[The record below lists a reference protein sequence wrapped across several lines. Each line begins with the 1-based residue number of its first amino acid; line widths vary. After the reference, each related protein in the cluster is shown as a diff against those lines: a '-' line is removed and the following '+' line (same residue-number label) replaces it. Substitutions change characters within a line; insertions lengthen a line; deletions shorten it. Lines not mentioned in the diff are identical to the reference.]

1 MQRVTLLA
9 VCCLTLPI
17 AAVSSYV
24 YLQDRSARTVKAE
37 MCAEE
42 VRIEARI
49 ISNAMRRYTE
59 EHGKPPQSLNDL
71 VTGGYLKAL
80 PGIGPIYFDPP
91 MHRTINYH
99 SAPRKL

>member
-17 AAVSSYV
+17 VATSSYI
-24 YLQDRSARTVKAE
+24 YLQDRSARTIKAE

-59 EHGKPPQSLNDL
+59 EQGKPPQSLNDL
-71 VTGGYLKAL
+71 VIAGYLKAI
-80 PGIGPIYFDPP
+80 PGLGPIYYDPP
-91 MHRTINYH
+91 MHLAVSRPN
-99 SAPRKL
+99 APRKL